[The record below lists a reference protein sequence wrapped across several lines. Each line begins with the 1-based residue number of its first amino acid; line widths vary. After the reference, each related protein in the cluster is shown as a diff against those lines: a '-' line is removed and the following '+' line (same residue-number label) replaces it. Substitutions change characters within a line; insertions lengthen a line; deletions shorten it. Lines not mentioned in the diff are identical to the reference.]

1 MKCFLAILGLALTLM
16 APGLAAPVT
25 RDLGQGLLYQRVHQL
40 PGDLPTDE
48 NERRHPCVL
57 DLRYVGSD
65 ADSATALAAW
75 LKFHATARAPV
86 FVLAN
91 ADTGSGIRT
100 VLASRT
106 PGTSIILVGAATND
120 FKPDIALKISPE
132 AERRAYDAF
141 EHGATADSLIT
152 ENPDKPRN
160 DEAKLAKDRQP
171 EIAAG
176 PGEDLAASSTDTVA
190 PPKSPPPLMD
200 AVLQRAVQ
208 LHRALLA
215 LKKL

>member
-75 LKFHATARAPV
+75 LK
-86 FVLAN
+86 
-91 ADTGSGIRT
+91 S
-100 VLASRT
+100 
-106 PGTSIILVGAATND
+106 
-120 FKPDIALKISPE
+120 
-132 AERRAYDAF
+132 
-141 EHGATADSLIT
+141 
-152 ENPDKPRN
+152 
-160 DEAKLAKDRQP
+160 
-171 EIAAG
+171 
-176 PGEDLAASSTDTVA
+176 
-190 PPKSPPPLMD
+190 
-200 AVLQRAVQ
+200 
-208 LHRALLA
+208 
-215 LKKL
+215 